1 MSASNA
7 VSSIPGGK
15 MLNLRRPLIM
25 SGAMGA
31 LGLLATGLL
40 GHILMG
46 VFGCLG
52 LALGLLNTRL
62 VQRSVSRATITENP
76 NKRALAFA
84 AVGRLA
90 VITVLAVGIGLLVR
104 PDGLGV
110 FVGLAVF
117 QFIITASTAGTVV
130 KELRQQ

>member
-1 MSASNA
+1 
-7 VSSIPGGK
+7 
-15 MLNLRRPLIM
+15 MLNLRRPLLM
-25 SGAMGA
+25 AGA
-31 LGLLATGLL
+31 LGAIGLLATGLL
-40 GHILMG
+40 GHIWMG
-46 VFGCLG
+46 VFGIAG

-76 NKRALAFA
+76 SKRALAFSA
-84 AVGRLA
+84 LGRLA
-90 VITVLAVGIGLLVR
+90 IITILAVGLALIFR

-110 FVGLAVF
+110 FAGLAIF

>member
-1 MSASNA
+1 MSATDA
-7 VSSIPGGK
+7 VSAIPAGK

-25 SGAMGA
+25 AGAMGA
-31 LGLLATGLL
+31 LGLVATGLL

-46 VFGCLG
+46 VFGCAG
-52 LALGLLNTRL
+52 LLLGLLNTRL

-76 NKRALAFA
+76 SKRALAFSA
-84 AVGRLA
+84 LGRLA
-90 VITVLAVGIGLLVR
+90 IITVIAVGMAFIVR

-130 KELRQQ
+130 KELRQ

>member
-1 MSASNA
+1 MTASKA

-15 MLNLRRPLIM
+15 MVNLRRPLIM
-25 SGAMGA
+25 SGAMAA

-46 VFGCLG
+46 VFGCVG

-76 NKRALAFA
+76 NKRALAFS

-90 VITVLAVGIGLLVR
+90 IITVLAFGIALLIR

>member
-1 MSASNA
+1 MSATDA
-7 VSSIPGGK
+7 VTAIPGGK

-31 LGLLATGLL
+31 LALLATGLL

-46 VFGCLG
+46 VFGCAG

-76 NKRALAFA
+76 SKRALAFSA
-84 AVGRLA
+84 LGRLA
-90 VITVLAVGIGLLVR
+90 IITVIAVGMAFFVR

-130 KELRQQ
+130 KELRQ

>member
-1 MSASNA
+1 
-7 VSSIPGGK
+7 

-25 SGAMGA
+25 AGAIGA
-31 LGLLATGLL
+31 LGVIATPLP
-40 GHILMG
+40 GHVLMG
-46 VFGCLG
+46 VFGVAG

-76 NKRALAFA
+76 SKRALAFS

-90 VITVLAVGIGLLVR
+90 IISILAIGIALLVR
-104 PDGLGV
+104 PDGLGI

-117 QFIITASTAGTVV
+117 QFIIT
-130 KELRQQ
+130 